1 MKKLVFGC
9 FGVLVVLAVI
19 GGIAAYVYV
28 IEPAREYY
36 LALKQVAALADL
48 DKQVANQAAFRPPD
62 TGELTAEAVARVA
75 DVQQAVQEALGRRVE
90 QLRERYGDLERRARE
105 APAAERARHVID
117 AYRDLIETLYEG
129 RRAQVEALNRLG
141 ISQEEYE
148 WVSRQMYQ
156 AAGLLV
162 SSIDLAALQRAMAS
176 GNLEA
181 DVRTPAPA
189 GDVPERNRELVRP
202 YLDRLRSRL
211 PLAWFGL

>member
-90 QLRERYGDLERRARE
+90 QLRARE